1 MRLSK
6 ALQDKMLDKRLRDKL
21 VAEGKVTPAEVESF
35 LNSLPDD
42 AANMTTTDEVESARM
57 PETQSV
63 TVE

>member
-6 ALQDKMLDKRLRDKL
+6 ALQDKMLDTRLRDKL
-21 VAEGKVTPAEVESF
+21 VAEGKVTAAEVENF

-42 AANMTTTDEVESARM
+42 AANKTTTDEVEAKRM
-57 PETQSV
+57 NPGSV

>member
-6 ALQDKMLDKRLRDKL
+6 ALQDKELDKRLRDKL
-21 VAEGKVTPAEVESF
+21 VAEGKVTPAEVENF

-42 AANMTTTDEVESARM
+42 ATNLTTTDEVEAKRT
-57 PETQSV
+57 EAHSV

>member
-6 ALQDKMLDKRLRDKL
+6 ALQDKMLDTRLRDKL
-21 VAEGKVTPAEVESF
+21 VAEGKVTAAEVESF

-42 AANMTTTDEVESARM
+42 AANKTTTDEVEAKRM
-57 PETQSV
+57 NAHSV